1 MKRIIIA
8 ATAALLAAGALPAL
22 AASAID
28 VPTASTAPSVD
39 PRADDTA
46 FDPSAI
52 AQLSWN
58 STQTRDADESTTARV
73 TTDGK
78 YLYVRFDAAQKE
90 RIVSA
95 QPVDGK
101 SDGDLVWIDL
111 QPSGTSGPL
120 YRFVSSPDGSS
131 GATASSGTAPAFQA
145 SGATYDGGYT
155 VTMKIPLASLRGMSS
170 AGSWNAQFARSVHAS
185 GQEYVWSHDGNV
197 AQAGTMTMPAAVGAT
212 GGSSP

>member
-1 MKRIIIA
+1 VKRTIIA
-8 ATAALLAAGALPAL
+8 LAGALLAAGALPAL
-22 AASAID
+22 AANAID
-28 VPTASTAPSVD
+28 VPTATTAPPVD

-46 FDPSAI
+46 FDPSAV

-58 STQTRDADESTTARV
+58 STQTRDADEQTTARV

-78 YLYVRFDAAQKE
+78 FLYVRFDAAQKE

-111 QPSGTSGPL
+111 QPSGSSGPL
-120 YRFVSSPDGSS
+120 YRFAASPDGAS
-131 GATASSGTAPAFQA
+131 GATASNGAAAPAFQA

-155 VTMKIPLASLRGMSS
+155 VTMKIPLSTLRVQGGASWS
-170 AGSWNAQFARSVHAS
+170 AQFARSVHVS
-185 GQEYVWSHDGNV
+185 GQEFVWSHDGNV
-197 AQAGTMTMPAAVGAT
+197 AQAGTLTMPASVGSAAAI
-212 GGSSP
+212 P